1 MVREAFYNYI
11 LNQSEQLP
19 SDFQADLNQLVKEYP
34 YFAIGAMALSR
45 LYHSRNHSGF
55 NQALSYSSARVYDRK
70 ALYNF
75 IHRKQS
81 AESENRLSVSTELA
95 ISEPTVKD
103 GIDYTESPDNCLEKD
118 SLTDQ
123 NIIAPDPLHIKESDG
138 SIMHMP
144 ESGISSEP
152 KNEQSD
158 FNEKDLIQQI
168 LSYPEIKEDSIE
180 KENILMIENGDVAL
194 SINEK
199 ATAES
204 GINVKMAFSSWLK
217 KVNTT
222 KGQVV
227 SVKPE
232 STNVNHAMDKA
243 ALIDRF
249 IKTEPKISSPV
260 KKEFFSPI
268 IMAKRSIEDHDEI
281 VSETLASVHVQQ
293 GNISKAIKIYE
304 KLILINPE
312 KSTYFAALIENLK
325 KS

>member
-11 LNQSEQLP
+11 LNQREQLP

-34 YFAIGAMALSR
+34 YFAVGAMALSR

-55 NQALSYSSARVYDRK
+55 DQTLSYCSARVYDRK

-81 AESENRLSVSTELA
+81 AESENRLSVSSELA
-95 ISEPTVKD
+95 IPELTVKD
-103 GIDYTESPDNCLEKD
+103 SIGFTESPDKCLEND

-123 NIIAPDPLHIKESDG
+123 NTTAPDPLHVKESDD
-138 SIMHMP
+138 SIMHTS
-144 ESGISSEP
+144 ESGISP
-152 KNEQSD
+152 KPAVEQPD

-168 LSYPEIKEDSIE
+168 LSYPEIKKESIE
-180 KENILMIENGDVAL
+180 
-194 SINEK
+194 NEK
-199 ATAES
+199 ISMIKNDDDTLSVNEESTAES
-204 GINVKMAFSSWLK
+204 DANVKMVFSSWLK

-222 KGQVV
+222 KGRVV
-227 SVKPE
+227 SVKPN
-232 STNVNHAMDKA
+232 STNKQAMDKA

-260 KKEFFSPI
+260 KKEFFSPV

-304 KLILINPE
+304 KLMLINPE